1 MYYLQTFVNYVS
13 YKYFLQLAPSKAPE
27 AALVAWSFE
36 WGSPQGG
43 PREEEYTFRNNFD
56 LEN

>member
-1 MYYLQTFVNYVS
+1 MNYKDTKETAEKS
-13 YKYFLQLAPSKAPE
+13 FRWFGTAPCLQLAPSKAPE

-43 PREEEYTFRNNFD
+43 PREEE
-56 LEN
+56 